1 MTPRWRCA
9 SLTMQPAPLAVPKT
23 ARLIVLGTWAG
34 SIVGRLKL
42 WSVKRGNTMPT
53 LHPHPEDLDFD
64 DLEPMTLCDR
74 CGDEVPVSDTS
85 AGLPHWHEWP
95 EATLCPDCW
104 AEVEDEEKGR

>member
-1 MTPRWRCA
+1 MMPRWRCA
-9 SLTMQPAPLAVPKT
+9 SLTIQPAPLAVPKT
-23 ARLIVLGTWAG
+23 ARLIALGTWAG

-74 CGDEVPVSDTS
+74 CGLETPVSDTS